1 VLQTAIGRG
10 RSDDDTNYRG
20 IIAAHLARHKQF
32 PAEARG
38 RVDEGNPAVTFTV
51 PVSFQLR

>member
-10 RSDDDTNYRG
+10 RSDDDTNDRG
-20 IIAAHLARHKQF
+20 IIAAHLARDKQF
-32 PAEARG
+32 PAARG